1 MELHHVSNL
10 VFLRI
15 ALKAQF
21 ILLQNIFKCK
31 IFFDANIFGKPENT
45 VKIFFIV
52 CFVVKKK
59 KKKRI
64 YILNPQN
71 ASTDHHR
78 RPKNPQ

>member
-1 MELHHVSNL
+1 MMELHHVSNL

-59 KKKRI
+59 KKKESI
-64 YILNPQN
+64 
-71 ASTDHHR
+71 S
-78 RPKNPQ
+78 

>member
-1 MELHHVSNL
+1 MMELHHVSNL

-59 KKKRI
+59 KKI

-71 ASTDHHR
+71 ASTNHHR
-78 RPKNPQ
+78 QPKNPQ